1 MTRAIYQVNF
11 RFANP
16 NLIVVLFQILLKTRD
31 GQIQEISDELSNIHE
46 IVIKEVETIR
56 KKLNRKSNSDRKESL
71 LAFSSSSSESVDKKS
86 TALNNKKLEN
96 LSTECANNN
105 KTKYYNDDY
114 MNGVDIDG
122 KNDKSNDGDTSSILD
137 GNLMRQFIDRKRE
150 ILTQNTAETFDAFDF
165 LNVQHSKSNNHSRMR
180 QKENPNQLHSIS
192 NDVITIAQ
200 QPEKSPIKH
209 YDYGDILR
217 AFGE

>member
-1 MTRAIYQVNF
+1 M
-11 RFANP
+11 
-16 NLIVVLFQILLKTRD
+16 
-31 GQIQEISDELSNIHE
+31 
-46 IVIKEVETIR
+46 VIKEVETIR
-56 KKLNRKSNSDRKESL
+56 KKLNRKSNSDRKENL

-105 KTKYYNDDY
+105 KTKYFNDDY
-114 MNGVDIDG
+114 MNGVDIDVADD
-122 KNDKSNDGDTSSILD
+122 KNDKSNNGDTSSILD

-165 LNVQHSKSNNHSRMR
+165 LKHSKSNNHNRMG
-180 QKENPNQLHSIS
+180 QKENPNRLHSIG